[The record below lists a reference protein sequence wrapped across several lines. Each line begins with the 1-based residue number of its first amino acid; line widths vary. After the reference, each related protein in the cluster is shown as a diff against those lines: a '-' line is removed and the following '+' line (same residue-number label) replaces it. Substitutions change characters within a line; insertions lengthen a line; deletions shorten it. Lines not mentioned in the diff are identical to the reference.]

1 MTKNDILLN
10 GSACFDKAR
19 SKNIENQ
26 LIIDIENNSDR
37 EKLQNQVAQIAN
49 VATIE
54 EAIKIIEDV
63 LPICGNNPEELFSAQ
78 FLDALR
84 LIKSN
89 PQLWATYRTKLK
101 AAKPSAVL
109 MADIDQASAQPH
121 DNINKAGD
129 SVASELIELVKN
141 RCELF
146 FDTQANKSFVSL
158 DSDGVTHTL
167 AIGSR
172 YFIEWLSYA
181 YYKAT
186 SGEGVSGRSASEAAI
201 RQASFVL
208 AGIAKHEG
216 HQQTVHLRV
225 SENNGCRYI
234 FLADDRLRVIEISPT
249 GWKLRD
255 KTPIKFWKP
264 SSMQPLPIPQIGGDF
279 SLLWQFINIPENSRL
294 LVLAWIL
301 ETFRAETPKPIL
313 ALCGTQGSAKSST
326 QSKLRQLIDNNTV
339 NLRAAPKSV
348 EDVFVSAGCNWLVS
362 FENLSKLTPQIQDAL
377 CTLATGGGFATRTL
391 YTNADETIIEVKR
404 PVIINSIPN
413 VITAQ
418 DLSDRAIS
426 IELPSIIY
434 REETEINFQWNA
446 AKSSILGGLLDLF
459 VSTMAQLPYV
469 KLINPP
475 RMADF
480 TKLGEAMAQVQG
492 YSPGTFEAIY
502 KANRAESIGRTL
514 ESSPVAVAICEM
526 AEKCAANSS
535 TIFYGTVKSLLEEL
549 ALHRHD
555 TENWPKS
562 PKGLSDVL
570 KRQSPA
576 LAALGIEI
584 ISGNRIERVGGSRG
598 LTVTIKKH
606 GGNFGNV
613 GNMN

>member
-1 MTKNDILLN
+1 MTKNDILIN
-10 GSACFDKAR
+10 GSACFDKAQ
-19 SKNIENQ
+19 SKNIENH
-26 LIIDIENNSDR
+26 SDG
-37 EKLQNQVAQIAN
+37 EKLQNEVAQIAN

-54 EAIKIIEDV
+54 EAIKIIDDI
-63 LPICGNNPEELFSAQ
+63 LPICRDNPEELFSAQ
-78 FLDALR
+78 FLAALKI
-84 LIKSN
+84 IKSDDR
-89 PQLWATYRTKLK
+89 LWAIYRTKLK
-101 AAKPSAVL
+101 AAKPSSVL
-109 MADIDQASAQPH
+109 MADIDQASSKPIE
-121 DNINKAGD
+121 NSNKAGD
-129 SVASELIELVKN
+129 SVASELIELVKSC
-141 RCELF
+141 CELF
-146 FDTQANKSFVSL
+146 FDALANKSFVSL
-158 DSDGVTHTL
+158 ETDGVTHTL

-181 YYKAT
+181 YYKST
-186 SGEGVSGRSASEAAI
+186 SGEGISGRSASEAAI
-201 RQASFVL
+201 RQASFAL

-216 HQQTVHLRV
+216 QQQIVHLRV
-225 SENNGCRYI
+225 CENNGYRYL
-234 FLADDRLRVIEISPT
+234 FLADDRLRVIEVLPT
-249 GWKLRD
+249 GWRLLD
-255 KTPIKFWKP
+255 KGPIKFWKP
-264 SSMQPLPIPQIGGDF
+264 SSMQSLPIPQVGGDF

-313 ALCGTQGSAKSST
+313 ALSGTQGSAKSST
-326 QSKLRQLIDNNTV
+326 QSKLRQLIDNNAV

-434 REETEINFQWNA
+434 REEAEINLQWNA
-446 AKSSILGGLLDLF
+446 AKPSIFGGLLDLF
-459 VSTMAQLPYV
+459 VATIAKLPSI

-480 TKLGEAMAQVQG
+480 TKLGEAMAQVLG
-492 YSPGTFEAIY
+492 YPAGSFEELY
-502 KANRAESIGRTL
+502 KANRADNIGRAL

-526 AEKCAANSS
+526 VEKCAGNSS
-535 TIFYGTVKSLLEEL
+535 TVFYGTVKSLLEEL
-549 ALHRHD
+549 TLHRRD
-555 TENWPKS
+555 SENWPKS
-562 PKGLSDVL
+562 PKGLSDML

-576 LAALGIEI
+576 LAVLGIEI
-584 ISGNRIERVGGSRG
+584 ISGNRIERVGSNRG

-606 GGNFGNV
+606 GNFGNV
-613 GNMN
+613 GNMT